1 MDQKIKET
9 TKRFTQYLNMNC
21 NKDKNLICK

>member
-9 TKRFTQYLNMNC
+9 MKLFTLYLNMSC
-21 NKDKNLICK
+21 SKDKNLICK

>member
-1 MDQKIKET
+1 MDQKIKEAM
-9 TKRFTQYLNMNC
+9 KLFTLYLNMNC

>member
-1 MDQKIKET
+1 MDQKIKEAM
-9 TKRFTQYLNMNC
+9 KLFILYLKMNC